1 MKRQWNNDRN
11 ESRLQSFLEV
21 KKYRGGIHGLSHAQ
35 RVEKFGLMLAEKT
48 DADRDVIIWFAYL
61 HDSQR
66 TDDGFDFNHGPDA
79 ARFIDTIRK
88 SFLQELSD
96 TQISK
101 LKEACRLHT
110 STHRTWDI
118 TIDTCFDADRLDLPR
133 VGIMPDP
140 KRMATEQG
148 AQYADRGCYNDFKEA
163 GSNDNTN
170 GCSKYHKGL
179 VFHDQVINTGK
190 GKSKFA
196 VRFNEKTDDGK
207 SIGPFTYSRGK
218 LYYSEWDLSAKS
230 VSEDDCIRS
239 YHVSDGAGIY
249 AVEFDT
255 FLSGKG
261 YAAEEMMKNEN
272 VTLILLEYTDD
283 DIVAKSENEICLRQ
297 CNIVY
302 VSEQSTFIAKC
313 KAGTINKL
321 MAQFIVDKEAAEYN
335 TYAKP
340 VRDISVGLSRFM
352 MEFNISKPMVEFALG
367 HISALNIF
375 EALQMPRSIIHWGLA
390 IKCSKLDSMKLC
402 KPFFILAR
410 NKYLNELYDEE
421 IEMLKSIYDENAY
434 DELNKARLAAFND
447 AFVAS
452 NYLFTGK
459 GESKT
464 LVYKFSKVL
473 FNLVNVSLRKELEE
487 LYPESFI
494 NKVNKTNIPN
504 TTSVLFEW
512 QIT

>member
-66 TDDGFDFNHGPDA
+66 TNDGYDNNHGPEA
-79 ARFIDTIRK
+79 ARFVDTIRNA
-88 SFLQELSD
+88 FLQELSD

-110 STHRTWDI
+110 STHRTGDI

-148 AQYADRGCYNDFKEA
+148 AMYADRGDYDNCERYN
-163 GSNDNTN
+163 GY
-170 GCSKYHKGL
+170 SKTTGL
-179 VFHDQVINTGK
+179 LFHDRIIKTGK
-190 GKSKFA
+190 GESKFA
-196 VRFNEKTDDGK
+196 VRFNSKTDDGK

-261 YAAEEMMKNEN
+261 YAAEQMMKNEN

-283 DIVAKSENEICLRQ
+283 DIVAKSEHEICLRQ
-297 CNIVY
+297 CNIVH

-321 MAQFIVDKEAAEYN
+321 MAQFIVEKEAAEYN

-352 MEFNISKPMVEFALG
+352 MDFNISKPMVEFALG

-375 EALQMPRSIIHWGLA
+375 EALQMPRSITHWGVA
-390 IKCSKLDSMKLC
+390 IKCSQLDSMKLC

-434 DELNKARLAAFND
+434 DELKKARLAAFND
-447 AFVAS
+447 AFVAT

-464 LVYKFSKVL
+464 LVYKFSKML

-487 LYPESFI
+487 RIGIIYKES
-494 NKVNKTNIPN
+494 
-504 TTSVLFEW
+504 
-512 QIT
+512 Q